1 MYLKHLLI
9 ILAMTFSYTALA
21 QQREHTV
28 ERGETLASI
37 AKKYGLTEEQ
47 LRIAN
52 PNMTMCFTGV
62 RLVIPDPNAPASVK
76 EKTKDGSDDKKKKD
90 KSSEEAADSTKKD
103 KKINNVIKTI
113 GNVAAAVVVSK
124 IKGDSWYEAINNAIE
139 SADSTMKGGTNE
151 HGFNSLCRKRIR
163 EKETVNVDA
172 TKKSTDKTQKTL
184 NEPKEEEKDP
194 ELEALY
200 NEYKAKY
207 DEYIGQLE
215 KIKSVF
221 SKANDVAKRR
231 TWKNV
236 SETVKN
242 YKTQLKKFRT
252 ECEMYTGKEIVASEL
267 ESWVPVA
274 PPLNAK

>member
-76 EKTKDGSDDKKKKD
+76 EKAKDSSDDKKKD
-90 KSSEEAADSTKKD
+90 KSSEEPADSTKKD

-151 HGFNSLCRKRIR
+151 HGFNSLGRKRIR

-242 YKTQLKKFRT
+242 YKTQLEKFRT

>member
-76 EKTKDGSDDKKKKD
+76 EKAKDSSDDKKKD
-90 KSSEEAADSTKKD
+90 KSSEEPADSTKKD

-151 HGFNSLCRKRIR
+151 HGFNSLGRKRIR

-194 ELEALY
+194 
-200 NEYKAKY
+200 
-207 DEYIGQLE
+207 G
-215 KIKSVF
+215 
-221 SKANDVAKRR
+221 
-231 TWKNV
+231 
-236 SETVKN
+236 
-242 YKTQLKKFRT
+242 
-252 ECEMYTGKEIVASEL
+252 TGGPIQRV
-267 ESWVPVA
+267 
-274 PPLNAK
+274 

>member
-62 RLVIPDPNAPASVK
+62 RLVIPDPNAPAPVK
-76 EKTKDGSDDKKKKD
+76 EKTKDSSDDKKKKD
-90 KSSEEAADSTKKD
+90 KSSEEPADSTKKD

-151 HGFNSLCRKRIR
+151 HGFNSLGRKRIR

-242 YKTQLKKFRT
+242 YKTQLEKFRT

>member
-76 EKTKDGSDDKKKKD
+76 EKAKDSSDDKKKD
-90 KSSEEAADSTKKD
+90 KSSEEPADSTKKD

-151 HGFNSLCRKRIR
+151 HGFNSLGRKRIR

-184 NEPKEEEKDP
+184 NEQKEEEKDP

-231 TWKNV
+231 TWENV

>member
-76 EKTKDGSDDKKKKD
+76 EKAKDSSDDKKKD
-90 KSSEEAADSTKKD
+90 KSSEEPADSTKKD

-151 HGFNSLCRKRIR
+151 HGFNSLGRKRIR

-242 YKTQLKKFRT
+242 YKTQLEKFRT

-274 PPLNAK
+274 PSLNAK

>member
-76 EKTKDGSDDKKKKD
+76 EKAKDSSDDKKKD
-90 KSSEEAADSTKKD
+90 KSSEEPADSTKKD

-139 SADSTMKGGTNE
+139 SADSTIKGGTNE
-151 HGFNSLCRKRIR
+151 HGFNSLGRKRIR

-242 YKTQLKKFRT
+242 YKTQLEKFRT

-274 PPLNAK
+274 PSLNAK